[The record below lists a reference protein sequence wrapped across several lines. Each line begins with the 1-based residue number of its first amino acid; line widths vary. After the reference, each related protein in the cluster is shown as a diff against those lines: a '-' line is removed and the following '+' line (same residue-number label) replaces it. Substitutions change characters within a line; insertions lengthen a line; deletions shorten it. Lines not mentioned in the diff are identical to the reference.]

1 MWRQFRLIFGLQAV
15 STVVAAAVAAW
26 FAGIHGAISAA
37 LGGVISM
44 VAGLGFALMVA
55 GKNCRSVSE
64 VLRAAMRAESVKIIL
79 VVMLLWLAL
88 TQYQQV
94 VAAGLIATFCLTI
107 VIFSLALFVPE
118 SKEFQEP

>member
-15 STVVAAAVAAW
+15 STVFAAAVAAW
-26 FAGIHGAISAA
+26 YAGIHGAISAA

-44 VAGLGFALMVA
+44 VAGLGFALMVT

-79 VVMLLWLAL
+79 VVMLLWLAF

-118 SKEFQEP
+118 SKEF